1 MKKSRT
7 LSKGGGKRK
16 SPAHR
21 SQKRLL
27 QETEAY
33 LMGNVQYFWKS
44 KWGISDRTKT
54 RRTQVDESTPGDVF
68 VVLCR
73 QIPFGWQAE
82 SWVHSVYFWSNAPFK
97 GKDGGTEWFL
107 NINLIVGGLFCYV
120 FYYKGYEIL
129 LSEHGIRWW
138 VYALVVWSPWV
149 WLDGLFWLIFFRV
162 FWWAVAI
169 GLGILT
175 FQILKA

>member
-1 MKKSRT
+1 MKSRT
-7 LSKGGGKRK
+7 HIVSKGKRQ

-33 LMGNVQYFWKS
+33 LMGNLQYFWKS

-54 RRTQVDESTPGDVF
+54 RRAQVDKSTPGDVF
-68 VVLCR
+68 VIMSR

-82 SWVHSVYFWSNAPFK
+82 SWVHTLYFWSNAPFK

-107 NINLIVGGLFCYV
+107 NINLIFGALFYWV
-120 FYYKGYEIL
+120 FKYRGYEIL
-129 LSEHGIRWW
+129 VSETGIDWW
-138 VYALVVWSPWV
+138 WYAVAAWSPWIWV
-149 WLDGLFWLIFFRV
+149 DGLLWLIFFRL

-169 GLGILT
+169 GLMILT
-175 FQILKA
+175 YHILIA